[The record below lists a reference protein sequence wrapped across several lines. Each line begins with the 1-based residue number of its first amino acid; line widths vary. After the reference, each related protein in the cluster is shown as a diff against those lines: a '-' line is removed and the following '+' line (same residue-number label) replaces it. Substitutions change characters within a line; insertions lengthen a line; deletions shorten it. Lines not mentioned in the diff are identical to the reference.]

1 MQERLKKHQISFKHA
16 FTGLSYAFRT
26 QPNFVIH
33 FTLSI
38 LAILAGIILEISS
51 LRMVGLIIMVAIG
64 LAAEMINTAIESV
77 TDLVANGWQKEA
89 KIAKDVSAGMVL
101 LTAMGAVLVA
111 CIILLP
117 PLFERLG
124 F

>member
-1 MQERLKKHQISFKHA
+1 MRDRLRKHGISFRHA
-16 FTGLSYAFRT
+16 FAGLAYAFTT
-26 QPNFVIH
+26 QPNFIVH

-38 LAILAGIILEISS
+38 LAILAAIILKVSDLKMI
-51 LRMVGLIIMVAIG
+51 GLIIMIAIG
-64 LAAEMINTAIESV
+64 LAAEMINTAIESI
-77 TDLVANGWQKEA
+77 TDLVTDEWKREA

-101 LTAMGAVLVA
+101 LTAFSAIIVA
-111 CIILLP
+111 IIVLLP